1 MIPVNAANDAGISSV
16 QKLTEEKEEAS
27 AESEDTL
34 DEVTNTTDK
43 EFEGSLDQP
52 IVEEPGEVEEQP
64 SEDIKLEETEEQ
76 TDEGDNLGEAAT
88 EQPEK
93 VNPLIYWQPQ
103 QEPGFMIHM
112 DTGIAIVMDLIQQMA
127 GNLLMDTGIILDR
140 RGIVLPDGSG

>member
-1 MIPVNAANDAGISSV
+1 MKGIISAKLRLSSRR
-16 QKLTEEKEEAS
+16 K
-27 AESEDTL
+27 
-34 DEVTNTTDK
+34 
-43 EFEGSLDQP
+43 
-52 IVEEPGEVEEQP
+52 
-64 SEDIKLEETEEQ
+64 
-76 TDEGDNLGEAAT
+76 
-88 EQPEK
+88 K